1 MSATSRAEACRCVPP
16 SSTPPYGT
24 ANSGGFWA
32 DTDPLW
38 PWMYPVAGHG
48 KTLTL
53 RPAGHDPCGERRAIL
68 AGTWTMT
75 TS

>member
-1 MSATSRAEACRCVPP
+1 
-16 SSTPPYGT
+16 
-24 ANSGGFWA
+24 
-32 DTDPLW
+32 
-38 PWMYPVAGHG
+38 MYPVAGHG

-75 TS
+75 TP